1 MKFHF
6 DVPCWR
12 SFNLLAWT
20 LVSLFNLAT
29 CVLQSWE
36 IFWYYFLITS
46 FWPPTSFIF
55 FILNLYND
63 SLDWSTSFLIF
74 PVFFVSLF
82 LVEFFNIVFLTSI
95 EFLFLP
101 SYFWY
106 LILWI
111 FFPQHLVF
119 VPWIVFFLFS
129 LRVSVTFLIFV
140 AVFWFPLLSLFF
152 LLPFSVC
159 FSG

>member
-12 SFNLLAWT
+12 SFDLLDWT

-29 CVLQSWE
+29 CVLQFWE

-46 FWPPTSFIF
+46 FWSPTSFIF
-55 FILNLYND
+55 FILNFSSD

-74 PVFFVSLF
+74 PVFFVFLF
-82 LVEFFNIVFLTSI
+82 LVEFFNIIFLTSI